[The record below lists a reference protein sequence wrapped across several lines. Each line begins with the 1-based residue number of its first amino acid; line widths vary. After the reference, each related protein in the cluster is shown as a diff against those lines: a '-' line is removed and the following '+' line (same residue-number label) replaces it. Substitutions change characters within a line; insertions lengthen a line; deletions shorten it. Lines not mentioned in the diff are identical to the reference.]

1 DSVTMTASVSEF
13 NNLTELTGITNFIVV
28 SSGNPLPAPLNIT
41 TQEANEEA
49 LEGVLVRV
57 TNATCT
63 EEPGGANFGKW
74 KADDGS
80 GFAWIGKEIYTTTP
94 APLLGQVYDV
104 TGVVSYSFALYG
116 IQPRDANDITL
127 ITGVEENILSGTSVF
142 PMPAQDVMNVVLPV
156 GGVRYQLQ
164 DATGRIV
171 REGSFS
177 GMRAQLELS
186 GVRDGMYTLLLM
198 SNDAK
203 RVERVSVQR

>member
-1 DSVTMTASVSEF
+1 M
-13 NNLTELTGITNFIVV
+13 
-28 SSGNPLPAPLNIT
+28 
-41 TQEANEEA
+41 
-49 LEGVLVRV
+49 
-57 TNATCT
+57 
-63 EEPGGANFGKW
+63 
-74 KADDGS
+74 
-80 GFAWIGKEIYTTTP
+80 
-94 APLLGQVYDV
+94 
-104 TGVVSYSFALYG
+104 SYSFALYG

-142 PMPAQDVMNVVLPV
+142 PKPAQDVLNVVLPL
-156 GGVRYQLQ
+156 GGVRYQPQ

-198 SNDAK
+198 TSDAK